1 MARIVVRIPEPK
13 NEYDASNQR
22 QINRGIASLIVISLR
37 LFNVPLIIFA
47 TFMLKR
53 LPSGFLF

>member
-22 QINRGIASLIVISLR
+22 QINRGIASLIEELNTSYQQ
-37 LFNVPLIIFA
+37 N
-47 TFMLKR
+47 LKEEQER
-53 LPSGFLF
+53 IAFFFG